1 MYKILIIDRNPIF
14 GATLAGLLKRSG
26 YQVEVANQLADGLDQ
41 YRLNAPDL
49 VLLGVEVDDPT
60 PFIAASRLLNDARL
74 IAFLSRQRHSPDD
87 LQEVLQALKGCPVF
101 YKPFRTE
108 DVLAAIAAEC
118 RGAQHRG

>member
-1 MYKILIIDRNPIF
+1 MYKILIIDRNPVF
-14 GATLAGLLKRSG
+14 SATLAGLLKRSG
-26 YQVEVANQLADGLDQ
+26 YQVEVVNQLADGLDH

-60 PFIAASRLLNDARL
+60 PFLSASRLLDNAKL
-74 IAFLSRQRHSPDD
+74 IAFLSRQRHSSDD

-108 DVLAAIAAEC
+108 DVLAAIAAELVP
-118 RGAQHRG
+118 HST